1 MEKENIKRLKK
12 LNKQKKQKI
21 SIKINDNLNLC
32 KYIVTTKYNNLT
44 YGKFCNM
51 DNCLKHKNKI
61 NNDCNIFAIN
71 LCKHIITQKSGNSN
85 RTGQQCRDFTFTSIN
100 NKYCSSHIKRHSDI
114 NNYISRTFK
123 VLFYPTKLQIK
134 KLNKFFG
141 DARKTYNICV
151 EKNLFDK
158 FNILRDKYVTNVEY
172 DYLKETP
179 KDIRAFAL
187 KEYLAGKK
195 SNMTQK
201 RDYRSKYKYK
211 SKKNDQCITISK
223 DAIDI
228 KNEQIYIYKK
238 SFDENG
244 LKIRKRLY
252 KKDKKLRKLLNG
264 TINHDMKIMKTKLNK
279 YYLIFCYDEE
289 IKTKQIDKNN
299 YIACD
304 PGGRTFLTTY
314 NNNKIME
321 IGKNIN
327 KLMYK
332 ACNEINKEKN
342 KKKEIK
348 KITKL
353 RNRIYDLHYKS
364 ISKII
369 MSDVILIPKMNIRN
383 MIKKKGNLNKKIKQ
397 PLVMLSHC
405 KFIERLKNKC
415 ETTGNKLYVCCESY
429 TSVTCGMCFNRNDKT
444 KSKIFKCKFCNYE
457 TDRDINAARN
467 IFLKNIDKL

>member
-1 MEKENIKRLKK
+1 
-12 LNKQKKQKI
+12 
-21 SIKINDNLNLC
+21 
-32 KYIVTTKYNNLT
+32 
-44 YGKFCNM
+44 
-51 DNCLKHKNKI
+51 
-61 NNDCNIFAIN
+61 
-71 LCKHIITQKSGNSN
+71 
-85 RTGQQCRDFTFTSIN
+85 
-100 NKYCSSHIKRHSDI
+100 
-114 NNYISRTFK
+114 
-123 VLFYPTKLQIK
+123 
-134 KLNKFFG
+134 
-141 DARKTYNICV
+141 
-151 EKNLFDK
+151 
-158 FNILRDKYVTNVEY
+158 
-172 DYLKETP
+172 
-179 KDIRAFAL
+179 
-187 KEYLAGKK
+187 
-195 SNMTQK
+195 
-201 RDYRSKYKYK
+201 
-211 SKKNDQCITISK
+211 
-223 DAIDI
+223 
-228 KNEQIYIYKK
+228 
-238 SFDENG
+238 
-244 LKIRKRLY
+244 
-252 KKDKKLRKLLNG
+252 
-264 TINHDMKIMKTKLNK
+264 MKIMKTKLNK

-332 ACNEINKEKN
+332 SCNEINKEKD

-467 IFLKNIDKL
+467 IFIKNIDKL